1 MKKFLTAGILFL
13 LTVITISS
21 GCDEK
26 RHISQENL
34 IKSEGTISA
43 HIADNSVTVPID
55 VEKSIIK
62 WRGTKLGGI
71 RGHEGILKFER
82 GALVTKED
90 IIVGGS
96 FIVNMNFLEVTDI
109 PDEQATAKNNLKDHL
124 KSEFKTTVYPQSKF
138 EITNVKNN
146 GPGEV
151 HVWGNLTIRGVTKNV
166 QTLFKIIGPKESGK
180 MITADINL
188 DRSAWN
194 IGEDGSWL
202 EKRVVDNEFNIKITL
217 EY

>member
-13 LTVITISS
+13 LTVVTISS

-34 IKSEGTISA
+34 LKPEEAISV
-43 HIADNSVTVPID
+43 HIADNSVIVPID

-71 RGHEGILKFER
+71 RGHEGIIKFER
-82 GALVTKED
+82 GDLFFKED
-90 IIVGGS
+90 TIVGGS
-96 FIVNMNFLEVTDI
+96 FIVNMNSLEVTDI
-109 PDEQATAKNNLKDHL
+109 PDEQATAKKNLKDHL
-124 KSEFKTTVYPQSKF
+124 KSEFKTTVYPQAKF
-138 EITNVKNN
+138 EITNVKNK
-146 GPGEV
+146 GPEEL
-151 HVWGNLTIRGVTKNV
+151 HVWGNLTIRGATKKI
-166 QTLFKIIGPKESGK
+166 QTLFKIQGSNETGK
-180 MITADINL
+180 MITSDIDL